1 MLVQLR
7 VKNFKLIRDLD
18 LRFSDGFNVIT
29 GETGAGKSM
38 LLGAL
43 SLIMG
48 ERANKA
54 ILKSDSKIVVEATW
68 ALHTKLRPWFLAN
81 DLDFEAQTIVRR
93 EISPSGKSRLF
104 INDTPV
110 LANTVKQ
117 FTDLVVDLHGQ
128 FASSTYLESKKQL
141 EVLDAYAGIE
151 EDVLEYKTRFVAYQ
165 NLKKELVVTEDKVRK
180 LTIEK
185 EFDDFVLNELIEAKL
200 TENEILDDLEKEC
213 LEAEKW
219 GEYQSFYSE
228 IEQNLSAENGV
239 EEMIAFWH
247 KRAEKQLGEKDELL
261 STLLNIKEEL
271 SEVILTANNRLN
283 STEIDEERLQSLKS
297 RIETLNHLMYKH
309 KCSTVIELIE
319 KKESLENKSHDFEYN
334 SERINELKLDIDLAE
349 THLNERALKLSLKR
363 TEAKRVFASEISNL
377 IQKLSMPNAAIE
389 VGLNTVA
396 LNETGCDSIQWMVR
410 TVKGADF
417 EPLKTVASGGEISR
431 LLLAI
436 KCVLANKS
444 ALPTLI
450 LDEADTGLSGQVA
463 LEIGE
468 LLKTMGKSLQII
480 GISHLPQVAAKAG
493 HHIKVYKIEENETE
507 VSDARILNDE
517 DRVEELSEMLSG
529 KNAGDDA
536 RNNAR
541 LLLS

>member
-1 MLVQLR
+1 MLVQLK

-54 ILKSDSKIVVEATW
+54 LLKTDAKIVVEATW
-68 ALHTKLRPWFLAN
+68 AISKNLTSWFEAN
-81 DLDFEAQTIVRR
+81 DLDFEASTIVRR
-93 EISPSGKSRLF
+93 EISPSGKSRMF

-110 LANTVKQ
+110 LANTVKL
-117 FTDLVVDLHGQ
+117 FTDMVVDLHGQ
-128 FASSTYLESKKQL
+128 FASSSYLEPKKQL
-141 EVLDAYAGIE
+141 EVVDAFAGIE
-151 EDVLEYKTRFVAYQ
+151 DEVKSYRQSFLAFK
-165 NLKKELVVTEDKVRK
+165 NLQKELSETEEKVRQ
-180 LTIEK
+180 LTLEK
-185 EFDDFVLNELIEAKL
+185 EFDDFVLNELVEANL
-200 TENEILDDLEKEC
+200 SDNENLEALEQEC
-213 LEAEKW
+213 LEAEQW

-228 IEQNLSAENGV
+228 LEQSFSADGGV
-239 EEMIAFWH
+239 EEQIHYWQ
-247 KRAEKQLGEKDELL
+247 KRAEKQLKPNDEIFA
-261 STLLNIKEEL
+261 TLLNVREEL
-271 SEVILTANNRLN
+271 AEVKSAVNKRLN
-283 STEIDEERLQSLKS
+283 GSELDEERLFTIKG
-297 RIETLNHLMYKH
+297 RIDVLNHLLYKH
-309 KCSTVIELIE
+309 KCISVEELLE
-319 KKESLENKSHDFEYN
+319 KKASLENKGHDFEN
-334 SERINELKLDIDLAE
+334 SLSKIDELKLDIDL
-349 THLNERALKLSLKR
+349 TLNKLTQMAQTISEKR
-363 TEAKRVFASEISNL
+363 KQAKDAFATEVCAL
-377 IQKLSMPNAAIE
+377 IQKLSMPNAAIDVVLDE
-389 VGLNTVA
+389 IA
-396 LNETGCDSIQWMVR
+396 LSESGIDGIRWMVK

-417 EPLKTVASGGEISR
+417 ESLKTVASGGEISR

-436 KCVLANKS
+436 KCVLATRS
-444 ALPTLI
+444 SLPTLI

-493 HHIKVYKIEENETE
+493 HHIKVFKTEENETE
-507 VSDARILNDE
+507 VSDARILDFE